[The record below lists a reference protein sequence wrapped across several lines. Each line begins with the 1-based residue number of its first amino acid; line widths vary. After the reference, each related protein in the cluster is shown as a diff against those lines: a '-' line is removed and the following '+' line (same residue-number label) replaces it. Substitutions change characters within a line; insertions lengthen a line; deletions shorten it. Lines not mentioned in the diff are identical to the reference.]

1 MTHRR
6 RSALA
11 ASIFFFLLAARA
23 GTAQPAR
30 PPDTPQG
37 RRMAAL
43 IAAFG
48 LGTPEAIR
56 DFVSANFAASALK
69 ETPVE
74 QRAERLSGM
83 ARETGPLEFHQVLR
97 GEGPEIA
104 FLARSK
110 TSGSWVEIG
119 MMLEPGPAFGIR
131 GLRFEDSQG
140 PGAPPEKPAR
150 SDAEAA
156 AATGAQ
162 LRQLADRDE
171 FSGVVLL
178 AKNGKPFFHQAY
190 GLANKDLGVLNRP
203 DTKFNIGSIN
213 KMFTQMAIGQLLQQG
228 KLALDDTIRKH
239 LPDYPSPAADR
250 ITIQQLLTNTSGLG
264 DIFGERYD
272 ATPKDRLRALSDFLP
287 LFAADPLLF
296 EPGASRRYS
305 NAGYVVLGLL
315 IEKLSG
321 QGYHDYVREH
331 IFAPA
336 GMTNSDAYPQDAVVP
351 NRAVG
356 YTREGPMSPTPGP
369 RRPNLYALP
378 ARSSSAGGGY
388 STAEDLL
395 AFDTAVRGEKLLSP
409 ELTDWFLTDKSRP
422 PAPAGS
428 AAKQGRRARQGG
440 GGFAGGTA
448 GVNAVLEMD
457 LDTGYTVV
465 VLSNYDPPAAERVA
479 KALRQRLGL

>member
-1 MTHRR
+1 
-6 RSALA
+6 
-11 ASIFFFLLAARA
+11 
-23 GTAQPAR
+23 
-30 PPDTPQG
+30 
-37 RRMAAL
+37 MAAL
-43 IAAFG
+43 VAAFG
-48 LGTPEAIR
+48 AGTPEAIR
-56 DFVSANFAASALK
+56 DFIGANFAASALK
-69 ETPVE
+69 EVPIE
-74 QRAERLSGM
+74 QRVERLSGM

-97 GEGPEIA
+97 GDGSEVA

-110 TSGSWVEIG
+110 TTGNWVEIG
-119 MMLEPGPAFGIR
+119 MILEPGPAFGIR

-140 PGAPPEKPAR
+140 PGTPAEKPAA

-156 AATGAQ
+156 AATAAQ
-162 LRQLADRDE
+162 LRQLADADE

-190 GLANKDLGVLNRP
+190 GLANKDLGVPNRP

-213 KMFTQMAIGQLLQQG
+213 KMFTQVAIGQLLQQG

-239 LPDYPSPAADR
+239 LPGYPGPSADR

-264 DIFGERYD
+264 DTFGERYD

-287 LFAADPLLF
+287 LFSTDPLLF
-296 EPGASRRYS
+296 EPGTSRRYS
-305 NAGYVVLGLL
+305 NGGYVVLGLI
-315 IEKLSG
+315 IEKLNG

-356 YTREGPMSPTPGP
+356 YTREGRQGPAAGP
-369 RRPNLYALP
+369 RRINLYALP

-388 STAEDLL
+388 STADDLL
-395 AFDTAVRGEKLLSP
+395 AFDMAIRQEKLLSP

-428 AAKQGRRARQGG
+428 AAKGRKRSGG

-448 GVNAVLEMD
+448 GVNAVLETD

-465 VLSNYDPPAAERVA
+465 VLANYDPPAAEKIA

>member
-1 MTHRR
+1 MTHHWKT
-6 RSALA
+6 ALA
-11 ASIFFFLLAARA
+11 APIFLFLLAARA
-23 GTAQPAR
+23 GTAQPAD

-43 IAAFG
+43 VAAFG
-48 LGTPEAIR
+48 SGTPEAIR

-69 ETPVE
+69 EAPVE
-74 QRAERLSGM
+74 QRVERLSGM
-83 ARETGPLEFHQVLR
+83 ARETGPLEFHLLLR
-97 GEGPEIA
+97 GDGWEVA

-110 TSGSWVEIG
+110 TTGEWLEIG
-119 MMLEPGPAFGIR
+119 MRLEPGPGFGIQ
-131 GLRFEDSQG
+131 GLRFEDSPG
-140 PGAPPEKPAR
+140 PVGVSEKPAG

-190 GLANKDLGVLNRP
+190 GLANKDLGVPNRP

-213 KMFTQMAIGQLLQQG
+213 KMFTQMAIAQLLQQG
-228 KLALDDTIRKH
+228 KLGLDDTIRKH
-239 LPDYPSPAADR
+239 LPDYPGPAADR

-272 ATPKDRLRALSDFLP
+272 ATPKDRLRELSDFLP
-287 LFAADPLLF
+287 LFVSDPMLF
-296 EPGASRRYS
+296 EPGTRRRYS

-315 IEKLSG
+315 IEKVSG
-321 QGYHDYVREH
+321 QGYHDYVRER

-356 YTREGPMSPTPGP
+356 YTREGPQGPTPGP
-369 RRPNLYALP
+369 FRPNLYALP

-395 AFDTAVRGEKLLSP
+395 AFDAAVRGEKLLSP

-428 AAKQGRRARQGG
+428 AAKGRARSGG

-457 LDTGYTVV
+457 LDTGYTIV
-465 VLSNYDPPAAERVA
+465 VLSNYDPPAAQKIA
-479 KALRQRLGL
+479 KSLRLRLGL